1 MHPEV
6 SELER
11 LRVEIED
18 HEGALGMLYD
28 FQAYMKPKG
37 RYAEETAARIA
48 EHEAASA
55 ALREQLRQRLA
66 DLRRE
71 TPQVVAFWVQWHRE
85 QGQIIL
91 EHLPK
96 DRDHLYH
103 AQVARETLAAWE
115 QVLAGNK
122 EYVPIFHY
130 LFPRY
135 AEASAR
141 LAGRAKG

>member
-6 SELER
+6 YKLEH
-11 LRVEIED
+11 LRRQIED
-18 HEGALGMLYD
+18 QEGALAMLYD

-37 RYAEETAARIA
+37 SYAEETEARIA
-48 EHEAASA
+48 EREAASA

-71 TPQVVAFWVQWHRE
+71 SPQVITFWVRWHCE

-91 EHLPK
+91 AHLPK
-96 DRDHLYH
+96 DRDHAH
-103 AQVARETLAAWE
+103 HDTVARETLAAWE
-115 QVLAGNK
+115 QVLAGSK
-122 EYVPIFHY
+122 EYVPIFHH

-135 AEASAR
+135 AEASER
-141 LAGRAKG
+141 LAARATP